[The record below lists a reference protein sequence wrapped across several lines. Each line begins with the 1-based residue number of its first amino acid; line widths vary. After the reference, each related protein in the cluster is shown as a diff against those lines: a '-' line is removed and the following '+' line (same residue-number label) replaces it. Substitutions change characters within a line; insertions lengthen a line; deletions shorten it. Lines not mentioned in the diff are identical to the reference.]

1 MLPKCRNKQLIFKNR
16 VVQVVLLIFI
26 HRKMVELRAG
36 YPTSKTFTYMI
47 YHHTNVITK
56 SLLTA
61 QNVCKSK
68 LCSTGEGR
76 SDMQQFD
83 LLVDHGDVGTELRL
97 RVCSLHLGCQNIC
110 KSKLCSTREGSS
122 DMQQFD
128 LLVNHGDVRTELRLR
143 VCTWAGRE
151 GRGPRGT
158 WSLTYR
164 TPAPVYKQNREKIQG
179 EACP

>member
-83 LLVDHGDVGTELRL
+83 LLVDHGDV
-97 RVCSLHLGCQNIC
+97 
-110 KSKLCSTREGSS
+110 
-122 DMQQFD
+122 
-128 LLVNHGDVRTELRLR
+128 RTELRLR
-143 VCTWAGRE
+143 VCTWAVKIFARASYVQPEREAVTCNNLICWSTTETSGR
-151 GRGPRGT
+151 
-158 WSLTYR
+158 
-164 TPAPVYKQNREKIQG
+164 N
-179 EACP
+179 